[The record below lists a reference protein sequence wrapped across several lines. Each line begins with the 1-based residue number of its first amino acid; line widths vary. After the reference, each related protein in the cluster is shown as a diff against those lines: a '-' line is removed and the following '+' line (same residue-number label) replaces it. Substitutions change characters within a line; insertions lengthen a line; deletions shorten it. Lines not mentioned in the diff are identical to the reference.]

1 MPTIPDPS
9 TALGGGPESAPR
21 PEPAPRPESLRELF
35 IVFTL
40 LALRGFGGVLPWA
53 QRVLVEERGWLTREQ
68 FTEYLAFGQLLPGP
82 NICNL
87 AIMVGDRWFGWR
99 GSLAALGG
107 MLGMPMVVVLGLA
120 LLYGQVAD
128 DPVVRRALGGMG
140 AVAGGMIMA
149 TALKLAM
156 AQRKRWRWLI
166 FGVLAFIGVG
176 LLHLKLLW
184 VVAGLAPIATLMAW
198 LALRRANG
206 VSSVA
211 TGADSSSGPG
221 QTRGP
226 RP

>member
-1 MPTIPDPS
+1 MPTITDPS
-9 TALGGGPESAPR
+9 TAAGGGPEPT
-21 PEPAPRPESLRELF
+21 PTPASPPRPESLRELF

-53 QRVLVEERGWLTREQ
+53 QRVLVEERGWLSREQ

-82 NICNL
+82 NICNM

-99 GSLAALGG
+99 GSMAALGG
-107 MLGMPMVVVLGLA
+107 MLGMPMLVVLGLA
-120 LLYGQVAD
+120 ILYGQVAD

-149 TALKLAM
+149 TAIKLAM

-166 FGVLAFIGVG
+166 FGVLAFAGVG

-184 VVAGLAPIATLMAW
+184 VLAGLAPIATLMAW
-198 LALRRANG
+198 LALRNAKL
-206 VSSVA
+206 VSSA
-211 TGADSSSGPG
+211 PTGADSSRGLG
-221 QTRGP
+221 QTKDR

>member
-1 MPTIPDPS
+1 MLPISDPPTP
-9 TALGGGPESAPR
+9 AGGGLDPAPT
-21 PEPAPRPESLRELF
+21 PAPRPESLRELF

-99 GSLAALGG
+99 GSMAALGG

-166 FGVLAFIGVG
+166 FGVLAFAGVG

-198 LALRRANG
+198 LALRNAK
-206 VSSVA
+206 
-211 TGADSSSGPG
+211 G
-221 QTRGP
+221 QMRDGQP
-226 RP
+226 

>member
-1 MPTIPDPS
+1 LPTISDSS
-9 TALGGGPESAPR
+9 TAAGDGL
-21 PEPAPRPESLRELF
+21 EPAPASPPRPESLRELF
-35 IVFTL
+35 VVFTL

-82 NICNL
+82 NICNM

-120 LLYGQVAD
+120 ILYGQVAD

-149 TALKLAM
+149 TGFKLAM

-166 FGVLAFIGVG
+166 FGVLAFVGVG

-184 VVAGLAPIATLMAW
+184 VLAGLAPIATLMAW
-198 LALRRANG
+198 LALRETA
-206 VSSVA
+206 
-211 TGADSSSGPG
+211 GAASGKPG
-221 QTRGP
+221 APGSG